1 MQTHHQVELILR
13 NQPHKIKGR
22 VVDCKIAIPK
32 QSDDYQDN
40 NSAFTNNNND
50 NNVFNR
56 KLFIGGLHQMLTEV
70 DLMNYFSHFGEIEQ
84 CIIMKDKITGKSRGF
99 GFIIFSNADSV
110 NRVLY
115 SQHGHYLLGKWI
127 ECKRAM
133 PKEFTAPRNQV
144 NINTQIMINN
154 TTPSIQSMHK
164 SLFHYQNGFG
174 NINKKEDNN
183 YIRKPE
189 KKTSIQNTGSFIN
202 YFNDKMT
209 NPLLY
214 KYFHY
219 KLFDQNGEEVTG
231 IVSSYK
237 NKEKTQLFIEDKKL
251 SYSKSTSDTI
261 SESNELAIDNNNT
274 LNSIEFINRKN
285 DENCFGPKRQHM
297 SYTSNAFFKPY

>member
-32 QSDDYQDN
+32 QSDEVQDN
-40 NSAFTNNNND
+40 NLAIENNIND
-50 NNVFNR
+50 NSVFNR
-56 KLFIGGLHQMLTEV
+56 KLFIGGLHQMLTEI
-70 DLMNYFSHFGEIEQ
+70 DLMNYFSHFGEVEQ

-99 GFIIFSNADSV
+99 GFIIFTSVDSV

-115 SQHGHYLLGKWI
+115 SQHGHYLSGKWI

-133 PKEFTAPRNQV
+133 PKEYAAPKKK
-144 NINTQIMINN
+144 NN
-154 TTPSIQSMHK
+154 TNNSIMMNNTIPSIQNMHN
-164 SLFHYQNGFG
+164 SLFHFQDGFG
-174 NINKKEDNN
+174 NINKKENTN

-189 KKTSIQNTGSFIN
+189 KVTQLQNTGSFIN

-209 NPLLY
+209 NPFLY

-261 SESNELAIDNNNT
+261 SESNDLIIDNSNNI
-274 LNSIEFINRKN
+274 NSIEFINKKKE
-285 DENCFGPKRQHM
+285 ENCFGPKRQHM
-297 SYTSNAFFKPY
+297 SYTSNALFKPY